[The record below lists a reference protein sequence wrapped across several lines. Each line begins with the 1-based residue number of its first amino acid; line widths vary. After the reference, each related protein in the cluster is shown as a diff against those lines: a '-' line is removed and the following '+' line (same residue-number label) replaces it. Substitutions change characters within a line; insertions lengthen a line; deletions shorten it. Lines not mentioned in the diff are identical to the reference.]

1 MTKPPRAWTKL
12 GLAIALLGI
21 PAIVMAQRLLVP
33 DGSPVT
39 KTVRELL
46 ILALSALLL
55 WIVARKERLPFSS
68 IGLNTD
74 RLGRSLARGLGIAV
88 VCFAALIACLAAY
101 GALGIHYGE
110 GQSISRSLP
119 VTFLTVIRAGFSEE
133 LFYRGYAIE
142 RLETLTGK
150 KWLAAGIP
158 LLAFAL
164 FHFSAGAAAVLLA
177 LVLGAIITAFYLWK
191 RDLMAVMF
199 AHFLVD
205 FVPNVLLPLLGVGG

>member
-1 MTKPPRAWTKL
+1 MSKPLRGWTKL

-21 PAIVMAQRLLVP
+21 PSIVTAQRLLFP
-33 DGSPVT
+33 DGNPAV

-46 ILALSALLL
+46 ILGLSALLL
-55 WIVARKERLPFSS
+55 WIVASKERLPFSS
-68 IGLNTD
+68 IGFRTD
-74 RLGRSLARGLGIAV
+74 RAGRSLAWGIGFAV
-88 VCFAALIACLAAY
+88 ACFAAVIASLAAY
-101 GALGIHYGE
+101 NALGIRYGE

-119 VTFLTVIRAGFSEE
+119 VTFLAVIRAGVSEE

-142 RLETLTGK
+142 RLEALTGN

-164 FHFSAGAAAVLLA
+164 FHFSAGGPGVVLA

-191 RDLMAVMF
+191 RDLLAVMF

-205 FVPNVLLPLLGVGG
+205 FVPNVLLPLLGAN